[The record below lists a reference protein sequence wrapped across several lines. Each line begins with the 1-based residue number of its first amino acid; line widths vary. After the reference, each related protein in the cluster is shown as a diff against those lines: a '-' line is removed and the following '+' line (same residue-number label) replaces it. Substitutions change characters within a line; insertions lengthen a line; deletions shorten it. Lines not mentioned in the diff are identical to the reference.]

1 MNWLEVPAGK
11 YTLLKGKDKKSHCQ
25 IELSVRY
32 YTLSNVYPLF
42 DRTDSWQV

>member
-11 YTLLKGKDKKSHCQ
+11 YKLLKGKDRKSQCQ

-32 YTLSNVYPLF
+32 DVHLYVCSLF
-42 DRTDSWQV
+42 